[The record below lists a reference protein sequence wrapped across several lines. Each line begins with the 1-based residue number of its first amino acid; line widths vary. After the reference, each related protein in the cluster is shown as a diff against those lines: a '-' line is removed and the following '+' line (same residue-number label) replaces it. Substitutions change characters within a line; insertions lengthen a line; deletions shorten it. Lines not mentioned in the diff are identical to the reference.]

1 MQING
6 KKVVDPK
13 RPILLQINDADVA
26 GGRKK
31 KPDACA
37 AAKACVRQLGALSA
51 KVHASRVYVEFPDKW
66 IRLRTPIAL
75 RTEIVSFDRGHKF
88 EAGEYNLI
96 PLQPTIRLGKG
107 NAGSGTGKPR
117 RLYGLA
123 ARLLARPNAVYD
135 KVDYRDSGSF
145 SEVEATRHAGWKP

>member
-51 KVHASRVYVEFPDKW
+51 KVHVSRVYVEFPDKW

-117 RLYGLA
+117 GKGKKVPQRGRRSKA
-123 ARLLARPNAVYD
+123 HVVSGIRSHASGWARE
-135 KVDYRDSGSF
+135 K
-145 SEVEATRHAGWKP
+145 